1 MINMRFKDFIKN
13 NKIPDNLLKLLDNKK
28 IRAINKA
35 HRSGDLVYSIGNE
48 YILKISTSIERLNRE
63 RKANDLLHDYLPVSK
78 SILFITDDQYTYY
91 LKTKLIGV
99 PLTEKL
105 KDPYKLVKLLS
116 EAINLFHSVD
126 ITNLLKYLPMN
137 GNTLIHG
144 DFCLP
149 NILVHNNKI
158 SGFIDVEAVAI
169 DDEWIDFAWAI
180 WSLEYNLGTNKYT
193 PLLLK
198 ELNITFDQKKY
209 DTYTMM

>member
-1 MINMRFKDFIKN
+1 MRFKEFISKQQ
-13 NKIPDNLLKLLDNKK
+13 IPIEILNFTQNKK
-28 IRAINKA
+28 VRAINKA
-35 HRSGDLVYSIGNE
+35 HRSGDLVYNINNE
-48 YILKISTSIERLNRE
+48 YILKISSSFDRLDRE
-63 RKANDLLHDYLPVSK
+63 RKANDLLTSYLPVSK
-78 SILFITDDQYTYY
+78 SILFITDNNYTYY
-91 LKTKLIGV
+91 LKTRLKGV

-105 KDPYKLVKLLS
+105 KDPHQLIKLLT

-126 ITNLLKYLPMN
+126 VANLCKHLPIN

-169 DDEWIDFAWAI
+169 DDPWIDYAWCI
-180 WSLEYNLGTNKYT
+180 WSLEYNLGTNQYT

-198 ELNITFDQKKY
+198 TLNITFDQEKY
-209 DTYTMM
+209 DKYTKM